1 MPLPRTPAQQDA
13 ARANGAR
20 SRGPVSEAGKAR
32 ARRNN
37 IRHGLCGGELA
48 LMPGEDAAEL
58 EGLRAA
64 VAADWR
70 PRDAFERHWVAELV
84 AALWRQKRLRV
95 LELAGLAAAAAEQ
108 PASEASLK
116 RLVTFARYGARIDK
130 DIGRAIQALRALQGR
145 AAADSRRA
153 PAGHVRTRRHARS
166 GAHVRTRPA
175 EPRTSPKP
183 AVSGTREPE
192 PGPTPSLNRQ
202 QRRRLEALERR
213 ARRLAA

>member
-1 MPLPRTPAQQDA
+1 MPLLRTPAQQDA

-37 IRHGLCGGELA
+37 VRHGLCGGELE
-48 LMPGEDAAEL
+48 LMPGEDAGEL
-58 EGLRAA
+58 EGLQAA

-145 AAADSRRA
+145 ADADL
-153 PAGHVRTRRHARS
+153 
-166 GAHVRTRPA
+166 A
-175 EPRTSPKP
+175 EPRPSTCEPDATRVQPRTCEPNPPSLTSPKP
-183 AVSGTREPE
+183 ANSGTREPE
-192 PGPTPSLNRQ
+192 LNPAPSLNRQ